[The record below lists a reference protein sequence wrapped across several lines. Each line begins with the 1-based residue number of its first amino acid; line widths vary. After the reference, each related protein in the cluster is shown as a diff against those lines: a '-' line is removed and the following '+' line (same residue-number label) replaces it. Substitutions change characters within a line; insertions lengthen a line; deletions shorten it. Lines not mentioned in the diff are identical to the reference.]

1 MALTK
6 INCAWELSSKIAIR
20 LRFLKEWISCRLV
33 DCWTCFVYV
42 KLYFTYA
49 QTDFYL
55 HSPTDLLGPEHLL
68 LLGGELTLLL
78 LWDTGV
84 GRRDRGVYL
93 LRNQWIFHWLW
104 C

>member
-33 DCWTCFVYV
+33 DYWTCVVYV

-55 HSPTDLLGPEHLL
+55 HSPTDLSGPEHLL
-68 LLGGELTLLL
+68 LLGRES
-78 LWDTGV
+78 
-84 GRRDRGVYL
+84 
-93 LRNQWIFHWLW
+93 
-104 C
+104 